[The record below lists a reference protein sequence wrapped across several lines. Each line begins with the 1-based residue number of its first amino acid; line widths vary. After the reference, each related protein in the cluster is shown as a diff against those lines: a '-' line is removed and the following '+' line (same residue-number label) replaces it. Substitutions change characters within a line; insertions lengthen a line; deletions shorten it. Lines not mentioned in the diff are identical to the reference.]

1 VASGVLGPDATEALL
16 ICYSR
21 RREIIMRI
29 NALSPDK
36 RNLLGLHS
44 KSIGLSVPCFFK
56 IKNFALGFFISIFI
70 IVTFYHNLDAQKY
83 QTTIDWLNF
92 IDTPSY
98 LHKTKLN
105 IIYPIYYVKGSVN
118 QTILKEGKTVRCGDD
133 AEGVFFI
140 VCLNTDWKL
149 SEKLALGILP
159 VGTVSASSGGFGQ
172 MDLETW
178 LKMKYFPLKR
188 EDLFFRLAVKVP
200 LYQPVEIKNQP
211 DIDFAVF
218 LSKSFSGLT
227 PEILFSYRYRFKT
240 LEKACQDYGV
250 PGNEFHYRIGFDFP
264 AGKNTRGNVFLLGYY
279 SQDKVEYLSTYL
291 LPTQALVY
299 KKPYKVN
306 VGFTLSHYFK
316 NNAFFGKDNWYSITF
331 LKGISWRNELSGW
344 GLVFSARL

>member
-1 VASGVLGPDATEALL
+1 VASGVLDLDATEALL

-56 IKNFALGFFISIFI
+56 IKNFALVFFISIFI
-70 IVTFYHNLDAQKY
+70 IIAFSHNLNAQDY
-83 QTTIDWLNF
+83 QTTVDWLNF
-92 IDTPSY
+92 VDVPSY
-98 LHKTKLN
+98 LRGAKFRVLN
-105 IIYPIYYVKGSVN
+105 PFYYATQS
-118 QTILKEGKTVRCGDD
+118 TCEAITEEEKTVRYHESGK
-133 AEGVFFI
+133 AWFFI
-140 VCLNTDWKL
+140 MCLNSDWKL
-149 SEKLALGILP
+149 SEKLAFGVLP
-159 VGTVSASSGGFGQ
+159 IGSVCIWQ

-279 SQDKVEYLSTYL
+279 SQDKVEYLSIYL

-299 KKPYKVN
+299 KKPYKIN

-316 NNAFFGKDNWYSITF
+316 NNAFFGKDNWYNITF